1 MPVLDGVEVAALP
14 RSKRVRVTTLEAGK
28 AATGTT
34 CIAARM
40 NSIAHR
46 KRMLLFLSSKRGK
59 QELRFWTL
67 GKFIQ
72 HASQRCECESIA
84 ATMSVLASPQQ
95 TSLLCGRPQTM
106 AVAETW

>member
-1 MPVLDGVEVAALP
+1 MPVLDDVEVTALL
-14 RSKRVRVTTLEAGK
+14 RSKRVTRVATLEAGK

-46 KRMLLFLSSKRGK
+46 KRMLLVLSSKRGK

-67 GKFIQ
+67 GRFIQ

-84 ATMSVLASPQQ
+84 ATMSTLASP
-95 TSLLCGRPQTM
+95 
-106 AVAETW
+106 